1 VITTLLVANRG
12 EIARRIFRTAAAMGI
27 GTVAVYAEGDAGSP
41 FVAEADRAVALPGRT
56 AAQTYLNIEA
66 LLAAAA
72 AAGADAVHPGYGFLS
87 ERAGF
92 ARAVTAAGLT
102 WVGPPAEVI
111 EVMGDKLAAKR
122 LLADVG
128 VPVLES
134 WEVAGD
140 DLPDLSS
147 VPLPLIVKAA
157 MGGGGKGMRVIGAGP
172 GAADATAPDTTT
184 SHGTKSDDAGG
195 RGAALDTTIPY
206 STTSDSAGGAPGMAE
221 AIAAARREAMAAFG
235 DGRVF
240 LERYVTGAR
249 HVEIQILAD
258 GHGGLVHCFER
269 ECSVQRRH
277 QKIIEECPSP
287 AVDAGLR
294 HRMGAAALAAAKA
307 IGYLGAGTVEFLLE
321 PSGEFWFLEVNTRL
335 QVEHPV
341 TEAVTG
347 VDLVRE
353 QLLVAQ
359 GLPLSVTQDG
369 LAINGHA
376 IEARLYAEDPA
387 AGFLPSAGTLHDWAP
402 AAAPPCRWES
412 GVAAGGVVGV
422 EFDPMLAKVIAH
434 APART
439 EAARA
444 LALALERSR
453 IRGVTTNRD
462 FLVAALRHPDFLAG
476 RTTTAFIEASGVP
489 LVRQPPEAELHT
501 AAAGAA
507 LAAQAARR
515 AAAPVLA
522 TLPSGWRNTVMPP
535 ERAEFRHGQD
545 RLVVSYA
552 RQRNGRFAVTV
563 TGAGPVPAGDPRPGE
578 PMTVTGAGPVQAG
591 DPGPGEPMTVTGAGP
606 VPAGDP
612 GPGEPGRAS
621 PGSPPTA
628 ASAATS
634 APAGWLVTVHHAG
647 DGWIDFESEGRR
659 HRLHVLAVGDQVW
672 VQGPDGDVALT
683 AVPRFP
689 AAERGGAVAGGLVA
703 PMPGTVLA
711 VHVAPG
717 EPVAAGQL
725 VMIVEAMKME
735 HRITAPHAGTV
746 TEVRA
751 RPGDQVSGGDLVAV
765 LDGSI

>member
-12 EIARRIFRTAAAMGI
+12 EIARRILRTAAGMGI
-27 GTVAVYAEGDAGSP
+27 GTVAVYAEGDAGAP
-41 FVAEADRAVALPGRT
+41 FVTEADRAVALPGRT
-56 AAQTYLNIEA
+56 AAQTYLDVEA

-87 ERAGF
+87 ERADF

-134 WEVAGD
+134 WEVTGD
-140 DLPDLSS
+140 DPPDLSG

-157 MGGGGKGMRVIGAGP
+157 MGGGGKGMRVVAGP
-172 GAADATAPDTTT
+172 AE
-184 SHGTKSDDAGG
+184 
-195 RGAALDTTIPY
+195 L
-206 STTSDSAGGAPGMAE
+206 AE
-221 AIAAARREAMAAFG
+221 AVAAARREAAAAFG
-235 DGRVF
+235 DATVF
-240 LERYVTGAR
+240 LERYITDAR
-249 HVEIQILAD
+249 HVEIQVLAD

-269 ECSVQRRH
+269 ECSIQRRH

-287 AVDAGLR
+287 AVGPGLR
-294 HRMGAAALAAAKA
+294 GRMGAAALAAAKA
-307 IGYLGAGTVEFLLE
+307 VGYLGAGTVEFVLE
-321 PSGEFWFLEVNTRL
+321 PSGDFWFLEVNTRL

-369 LAINGHA
+369 LTIDGHA

-387 AGFLPSAGTLHDWAP
+387 AGFLPATGTLVDWCPAP
-402 AAAPPCRWES
+402 APPCRWDA
-412 GVAAGGVVGV
+412 GVAAGSVVGV

-434 APART
+434 APTRG
-439 EAARA
+439 EAA
-444 LALALERSR
+444 LALALALQRSR
-453 IRGVTTNRD
+453 IRGVATNRD

-476 RTTTAFIEASGVP
+476 RTTTSFIERSAVP
-489 LVRQPPEAELHT
+489 LARRPSPAELRT
-501 AAAGAA
+501 AAIGAA
-507 LAAQAARR
+507 LAAQAAAR

-535 ERAEFRHGQD
+535 ERAQYRHGRD
-545 RLVVSYA
+545 TVVVSYA
-552 RQRNGRFAVTV
+552 RQRDGRFAVTV
-563 TGAGPVPAGDPRPGE
+563 AGAGPAPD
-578 PMTVTGAGPVQAG
+578 GAP
-591 DPGPGEPMTVTGAGP
+591 ES
-606 VPAGDP
+606 
-612 GPGEPGRAS
+612 GEPGQDA
-621 PGSPPTA
+621 PTDQI
-628 ASAATS
+628 
-634 APAGWLVTVHHAG
+634 TVHHAG
-647 DGWIDFESEGRR
+647 DGWIAFDAGGQR
-659 HRLHVLAVGDQVW
+659 HRLHVLAAGDQVW

-689 AAERGGAVAGGLVA
+689 ESERGEAVAGGLVA

-711 VHVAPG
+711 VHVGPG
-717 EPVAAGQL
+717 DTVAQGQL
-725 VMIVEAMKME
+725 LMIVEAMKME
-735 HRITAPHAGTV
+735 HRITAPRAGTV
-746 TEVRA
+746 SEVRA
-751 RPGDQVSGGDLVAV
+751 RPGDQVNGGDLLAV
-765 LDGSI
+765 LDEAT